1 MSCVSYI
8 APNPSDDSTVV
19 LEDLFVHH
27 YVGLVRLAS
36 GLLDRDEACEEVVQD
51 VFAEMLAGDRRPAPG
66 HELAYLRSAV
76 LNRARSRLR
85 RRWVRRRP
93 LAPVPEAPSQV
104 DSLMDRLEHERIL
117 DVVRGLPRR
126 QSEVLVLRYQADLSE
141 AEIAATLGISA
152 GSVKT
157 HASRGLAAVRQRL
170 EAQ

>member
-1 MSCVSYI
+1 M
-8 APNPSDDSTVV
+8 SDDSSVV

-27 YVGLVRLAS
+27 YAELVRLAS

-51 VFAEMLAGDRRPAPG
+51 VFAAMLAGDSRPAPG
-66 HELAYLRSAV
+66 RELAYLRSAV

-93 LAPVPEAPSQV
+93 LAAVPDSPDQV
-104 DSLMDRLEHERIL
+104 DSLMDRLEQERIL
-117 DVVRGLPRR
+117 ELVRSLPRR
-126 QSEVLVLRYQADLSE
+126 QAEVLILRYQADLSE
-141 AEIAATLGISA
+141 AEIADTLGIST

-170 EAQ
+170 EAS